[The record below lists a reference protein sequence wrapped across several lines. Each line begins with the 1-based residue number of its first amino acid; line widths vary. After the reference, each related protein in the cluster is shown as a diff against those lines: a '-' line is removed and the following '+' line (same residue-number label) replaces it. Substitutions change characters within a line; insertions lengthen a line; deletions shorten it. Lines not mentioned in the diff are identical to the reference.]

1 MQSTKVYSDFETLL
15 DCKDLTCDENT
26 ANKPV
31 RSLPKK
37 AIILRKILFEEKQKQ
52 KNNGGQETRKET
64 KAVI

>member
-37 AIILRKILFEEKQKQ
+37 AIILRKILCEEKTKTKKQ
-52 KNNGGQETRKET
+52 RRTRNK
-64 KAVI
+64 KGD